1 MFTRFRSLSWILS
14 DDSESCETL
23 LEAPFATHR
32 FPWRPKAV
40 AFGPCDWQKIPFKW
54 RLRSQEWLRNT
65 RKTMENLNFWEVKT
79 VKTCWFSLWSILKT
93 YIETNPHAWN
103 DSCYSNFGTN
113 FNRIVSCG
121 LLLQIMFDAVPL
133 RCHQAKFCAS
143 RVLGQLRAVRN
154 IAEPSRNG
162 VPWSGP
168 SGKLSWL
175 LKMAIYSGFSH

>member
-54 RLRSQEWLRNT
+54 RLRPQSGFGTPGKPW
-65 RKTMENLNFWEVKT
+65 KTLIFGKSKRSKHVDFHYEAYWNIYWNQSS
-79 VKTCWFSLWSILKT
+79 C
-93 YIETNPHAWN
+93 WN

-154 IAEPSRNG
+154 IVEPSRNG